1 MARRVLKSP
10 QKRSTK
16 NADKLISGMVK
27 LGVGLGKAAISSG
40 NKSSRRQRRRVYRSP
55 KNVGCVVFIA
65 IVFIPI
71 VGLMFLL

>member
-27 LGVGLGKAAISSG
+27 LGVGLGKAAISGG
-40 NKSSRRQRRRVYRSP
+40 NKSSRRQRRRVYRSS

-65 IVFIPI
+65 IFFIPI